1 MSESSQIAYTNRS
14 LNKKLKPEL
23 QAIASAM
30 GQDPKQSVL
39 LLRECIQKYMTVH
52 PEAADDPKFL
62 PLFAHRSA
70 PKGVVKNSADKVAEE
85 VAASSG
91 PLQRL
96 QLEPPRAPSQNRSA
110 PSFAALSREN
120 KPKSVAKGSVNDGQ
134 DVGSDL
140 SSSDEGSRVGSPMP
154 EATPK
159 VEVKP
164 KKVKV
169 VATEPAFWLR
179 SDWLS
184 DFGLGEG
191 SGSR

>member
-1 MSESSQIAYTNRS
+1 MSESSQIAYTNRP

-30 GQDPKQSVL
+30 GQDPKQSVI

-91 PLQRL
+91 A
-96 QLEPPRAPSQNRSA
+96 AP
-110 PSFAALSREN
+110 
-120 KPKSVAKGSVNDGQ
+120 K
-134 DVGSDL
+134 
-140 SSSDEGSRVGSPMP
+140 
-154 EATPK
+154 AT
-159 VEVKP
+159 
-164 KKVKV
+164 
-169 VATEPAFWLR
+169 T
-179 SDWLS
+179 
-184 DFGLGEG
+184 G
-191 SGSR
+191 